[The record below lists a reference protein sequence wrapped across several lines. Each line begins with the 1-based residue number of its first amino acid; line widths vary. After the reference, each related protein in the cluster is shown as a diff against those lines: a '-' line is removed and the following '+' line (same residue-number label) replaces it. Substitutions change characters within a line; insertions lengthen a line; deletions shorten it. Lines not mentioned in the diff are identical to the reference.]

1 MVLAHGRLA
10 GAARRLLRPEPP
22 RAAAGPPPPLDP
34 ANQMYVVGHRGTCV
48 GAPENTM
55 SAYRLA
61 VEAGVDGV
69 ELDVQWTRATADE
82 PSRMVLVHDWT
93 LDRTTNGS
101 GLVTDHT
108 WSQLARLDAGSWY
121 GPGWAGERIP
131 LFEDAL
137 AYLATT
143 RVTVHAELKT
153 KAVTADQ
160 AADYVRAV
168 QQAGVVHRTNASAF
182 HTAVLAS
189 VRRASRGTIET
200 GIIEMAN
207 PRLPSTVR
215 ERGTWYFPVRTV
227 ITPDDVAELRAL
239 GVRTCTWPAREEADY
254 ARALELGV
262 HGVTAD
268 DPVAAVAWFRAHAV
282 GARVLVG
289 AGTGRD

>member
-1 MVLAHGRLA
+1 
-10 GAARRLLRPEPP
+10 
-22 RAAAGPPPPLDP
+22 
-34 ANQMYVVGHRGTCV
+34 MYLVGHRGTCS

-55 SAYRLA
+55 AAFRLA

-69 ELDVQWTRATADE
+69 ELDVQWTRASAAE

-93 LDRTTNGS
+93 LDRTTDGS

-108 WSQLARLDAGSWY
+108 WSDLARLDAGSWY

-143 RVTVHAELKT
+143 GVAVHAELKT
-153 KAVTADQ
+153 KAVTAEQ

-168 QQAGVVHRTNASAF
+168 QRAGIAHRTNASAF
-182 HTAVLAS
+182 HTAVLAQ
-189 VRRASRGTIET
+189 VGRAANGEIAT
-200 GIIEMAN
+200 GIIEMAH
-207 PRLPSTVR
+207 PRAAHTVR
-215 ERGTWYFPVRTV
+215 ARGTWYFPVHTV
-227 ITPDDVAELRAL
+227 ITAEDVAELRDL

-254 ARALELGV
+254 VRALGLGV

-268 DPVAAVAWFRAHAV
+268 DPVAAVAWFRGQEA
-282 GARVLVG
+282 GGRTLVG
-289 AGTGRD
+289 AGAAAR